1 VIAPSQR
8 QYKVGEL
15 LRKTLVDVF
24 DRVEIRDPDLKGV
37 SITITEV
44 SVSPDLKAARV
55 YIMPLGGENR
65 DTVLLGLKRA
75 AAFLR
80 SKIAGRVELRYVP
93 KLDFTID
100 TAFDTSSN
108 LNKILKLAE
117 SSPKIDGASLDIENG
132 P

>member
-1 VIAPSQR
+1 MIAPSQR

>member
-1 VIAPSQR
+1 MAAPSQR

-15 LRKTLVDVF
+15 LRKTLVNVF

-37 SITITEV
+37 SITVTEV

-75 AAFLR
+75 ATFLR
-80 SKIAGRVELRYVP
+80 SKIAERVELRYVP
-93 KLDFTID
+93 KLDFKID

-117 SSPKIDGASLDIENG
+117 NSPKIDTASLDIENG
-132 P
+132 A

>member
-1 VIAPSQR
+1 VTAPSQR

>member
-1 VIAPSQR
+1 MIAPSQR

-24 DRVEIRDPDLKGV
+24 ERVEIRDPDLKGV
-37 SITITEV
+37 SITVTEV

-65 DTVLLGLKRA
+65 EIVLLGLKRA

-93 KLDFTID
+93 KLDFKID
-100 TAFDTSSN
+100 TAFDTSN
-108 LNKILKLAE
+108 NINKVLKLAE
-117 SSPKIDGASLDIENG
+117 SSLARDKASVDTENG
-132 P
+132 T

>member
-100 TAFDTSSN
+100 TAFDTSCN

>member
-1 VIAPSQR
+1 MTAPSQR

-15 LRKTLVDVF
+15 LRKTLVNVF

-37 SITITEV
+37 SITVTEV

-80 SKIAGRVELRYVP
+80 SKIAERVELRYVP

-117 SSPKIDGASLDIENG
+117 NSPKIDTASLDIENG
-132 P
+132 A

>member
-1 VIAPSQR
+1 MIAPSQR

-93 KLDFTID
+93 KLDFKID
-100 TAFDTSSN
+100 TAFDTSN
-108 LNKILKLAE
+108 NINKVLKLAE
-117 SSPKIDGASLDIENG
+117 SSLARDKASVDTENG
-132 P
+132 T